1 MDINTVNSSNAT
13 AAKID
18 IGMTPVKANA
28 AEDVELSKRAAIKA
42 VEQSNQAE
50 AEQAKEQEQSPEE
63 MQKLVDELS
72 NMMAVMRKGLA
83 FKIDEDSGTNIVSVM
98 DIDSGDIIRQIP
110 NEEALKLAQKLSEV
124 TGLLM
129 KTEA

>member
-28 AEDVELSKRAAIKA
+28 AEDLELTKGTIKA

-50 AEQAKEQEQSPEE
+50 AEQAQEQEQSPEE
-63 MQKLVDELS
+63 MQKLVEEMS
-72 NMMAVMRKGLA
+72 NMMSMMRKGLA

-98 DIDSGDIIRQIP
+98 DIDSGDVIRQIP